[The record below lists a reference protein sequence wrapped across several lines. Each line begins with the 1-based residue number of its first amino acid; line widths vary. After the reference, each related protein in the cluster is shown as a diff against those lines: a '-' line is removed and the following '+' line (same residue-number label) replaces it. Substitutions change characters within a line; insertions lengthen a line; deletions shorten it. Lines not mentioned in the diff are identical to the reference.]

1 MTGLETIIRSNFEV
15 IPIMDYSLV
24 STYIND
30 DRKLSTITIPVFGEI
45 ITMPTM
51 FLGVFMHMVRNE
63 KCEELDAFVCTTT
76 TNSRDSSYKS
86 LDANIRNIF
95 NTSRAFSNYW
105 GPFVKVHVNPD
116 KVYYCCKGAIFS
128 DNLKPLVM
136 LSWQIMKL
144 DSIKYKFIQPVLE
157 VDSKVFTQKEDAM
170 DRYIINKIIPATLN
184 IRNLIAPGF
193 RYGQSV
199 FNFEY
204 TGLNYLP
211 KVEIGNIPFAIEIPD
226 IPSVSTT
233 NKELLDIVLD
243 NIDEV
248 IQ

>member
-1 MTGLETIIRSNFEV
+1 MTDLETIIRSSFEV
-15 IPIMDYSLV
+15 IPTMDYSLV

-30 DRKLSTITIPVFGEI
+30 NGKLSTITIPIFGEV

-51 FLGVFMHMVRNE
+51 FLGAFMRMVRNE
-63 KCEELDAFVCTTT
+63 KCEELDAFVCITTT
-76 TNSRDSSYKS
+76 SSRDSSYKS

-95 NTSRAFSNYW
+95 YTSHTFSNYC

-128 DNLKPLVM
+128 DSLNPLVM

-157 VDSKVFTQKEDAM
+157 VDPKVFTQKEDAM

-193 RYGQSV
+193 RHGQSV
-199 FNFEY
+199 LNFED
-204 TGLNYLP
+204 THSNYFP
-211 KVEIGNIPFAIEIPD
+211 KVEIGNIPFAIEVPD

>member
-95 NTSRAFSNYW
+95 NTSRAFS
-105 GPFVKVHVNPD
+105 KST
-116 KVYYCCKGAIFS
+116 CKS
-128 DNLKPLVM
+128 
-136 LSWQIMKL
+136 
-144 DSIKYKFIQPVLE
+144 
-157 VDSKVFTQKEDAM
+157 
-170 DRYIINKIIPATLN
+170 R
-184 IRNLIAPGF
+184 
-193 RYGQSV
+193 
-199 FNFEY
+199 
-204 TGLNYLP
+204 
-211 KVEIGNIPFAIEIPD
+211 
-226 IPSVSTT
+226 
-233 NKELLDIVLD
+233 
-243 NIDEV
+243 
-248 IQ
+248 